1 MRRRSRSASVIGGG
15 PAAAVVFS
23 REVRAQ
29 ALDDPR
35 VKDMTEVARRDSS
48 EVNRAALESVL
59 REVTLEK
66 QASTALEFDSVHTV
80 ERAREVG
87 SLSEIFDP
95 AELRP
100 RLIAALEAARRDG

>member
-1 MRRRSRSASVIGGG
+1 VIGGG

-35 VKDMTEVARRDSS
+35 VKDKTELVRRHPT
-48 EVNRAALESVL
+48 EVNRAELEAVL

-66 QASTALEFDSVHTV
+66 QASVAAEFDSIHTV

-87 SLSEIFDP
+87 SLTEIFDP

-100 RLIAALEAARRDG
+100 RLIASLEECRSRDSDRSFDDGA